1 MKTKLLI
8 AAALLIGSFS
18 LLAVGT
24 TNTAYAAS
32 ASKTAACNGL
42 SQIDTTQDCGNGGN
56 GIANIVKVVVQ
67 IISFIAGA
75 VAVIMIIISGFN
87 YITSGGDSN
96 KVAAAKN
103 TLIYAVIGIAIAVLA
118 QVIVNVTVKTASDAT
133 KSNTNSSK
141 TN

>member
-42 SQIDTTQDCGNGGN
+42 TQIDTTQDCGNGGS
-56 GIANIVKVVVQ
+56 GVANIVKAVVQ
-67 IISFIAGA
+67 IISYIAGA

-118 QVIVNVTVKTASDAT
+118 QVIVNVTVQTASDAT
-133 KSNTNSSK
+133 KPNSSK
-141 TN
+141 SKTN

>member
-67 IISFIAGA
+67 IISYIAGA
-75 VAVIMIIISGFN
+75 VAVIMIIVSGFN

-133 KSNTNSSK
+133 KPNSSK
-141 TN
+141 SKTN

>member
-24 TNTAYAAS
+24 TNTAFAAS

-42 SQIDTTQDCGNGGN
+42 TQIDTTQDCGNGGN
-56 GIANIVKVVVQ
+56 GVTNIVKVVVQ

-103 TLIYAVIGIAIAVLA
+103 TLIYAVIGIAVAVLA
-118 QVIVNVTVKTASDAT
+118 QVIINVTVQTASDAT
-133 KSNTNSSK
+133 KPNSSK
-141 TN
+141 SKTN

>member
-1 MKTKLLI
+1 MKAKLLI
-8 AAALLIGSFS
+8 LATLLISSIS
-18 LLAVGT
+18 LLSAGT
-24 TNTAYAAS
+24 HNTVYAAS

-42 SQIDTTQDCGNGGN
+42 TQIDTTQDCGNGGN
-56 GIANIVKVVVQ
+56 GVANIVKAVVQ
-67 IISFIAGA
+67 IISYIAGA

-141 TN
+141 SN

>member
-42 SQIDTTQDCGNGGN
+42 TQIDTTQDCGNGGN
-56 GIANIVKVVVQ
+56 GVANIVKVVVQ
-67 IISFIAGA
+67 IISYVAGA
-75 VAVIMIIISGFN
+75 VAVIMIIVSGFN

-133 KSNTNSSK
+133 QPNSSK
-141 TN
+141 SKTN

>member
-133 KSNTNSSK
+133 KSNSNSSK
-141 TN
+141 NN